1 MFTGIVEERGRVAVA
16 GDGHLVVEA
25 RTVVRDSDVGASVS
39 VNGVCLTVVERTDTS
54 LRFDL
59 SEQSIERT
67 CLGDLRPGDPV
78 NLERP
83 VTLVARLGGHLVQGH
98 VDGVGEVTRVDAD
111 ATGGARLSLRVPAEL
126 ARYVVERGSIAI
138 DGVSL
143 TIAAVDG
150 EEITVA
156 LIPHTRAMTTLG
168 LAAPAASRG
177 QLYTMEIG
185 GTGRIWQIGTDGA
198 ARQIGGASAYPVVK
212 DSTGHALEAADFSD
226 AYVIARSSRV
236 VFNSPNHVQALALFT
251 DLGFSGE
258 ALLEDHIRDRTG
270 HLRDLMVLA
279 HHVGRNWSGMST
291 LGLAE
296 ELGQPT
302 P

>member
-1 MFTGIVEERGRVAVA
+1 VFTGIVEERGRVAVA

-59 SEQSIERT
+59 SEQTIERT
-67 CLGDLRPGDPV
+67 CLRDLRPGDPV

-111 ATGGARLSLRVPAEL
+111 TTGGARLSLRVPAEL

-156 LIPHTRAMTTLG
+156 LIPHTLAVTTLG
-168 LAAPAASRG
+168 LAAP
-177 QLYTMEIG
+177 
-185 GTGRIWQIGTDGA
+185 GRQ
-198 ARQIGGASAYPVVK
+198 VNV
-212 DSTGHALEAADFSD
+212 EAD
-226 AYVIARSSRV
+226 VIARYVERSMER
-236 VFNSPNHVQALALFT
+236 
-251 DLGFSGE
+251 SG
-258 ALLEDHIRDRTG
+258 R
-270 HLRDLMVLA
+270 
-279 HHVGRNWSGMST
+279 
-291 LGLAE
+291 
-296 ELGQPT
+296 
-302 P
+302 